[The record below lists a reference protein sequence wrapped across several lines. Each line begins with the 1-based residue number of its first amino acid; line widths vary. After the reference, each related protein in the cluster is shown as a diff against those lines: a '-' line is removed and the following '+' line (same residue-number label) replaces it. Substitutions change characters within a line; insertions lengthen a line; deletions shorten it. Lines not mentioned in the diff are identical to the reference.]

1 MFLVDIT
8 NISHTYRVNELA
20 FSITK
25 VVNITNKTK
34 KSGYE
39 YFAATQQKFI
49 GYYL

>member
-34 KSGYE
+34 KV
-39 YFAATQQKFI
+39 ATNISLPLNKN
-49 GYYL
+49 L